1 MITFLPNF
9 IRWAIRYYFRPNAI
23 YLPARADR
31 GLDQLKDAV
40 RVAMRSRA
48 EVQYEI
54 DGCIL
59 KFAPQGAFAGLVVD
73 LRQPYAFQP
82 MLPLFGTFS
91 FCGVMSE
98 S

>member
-1 MITFLPNF
+1 
-9 IRWAIRYYFRPNAI
+9 
-23 YLPARADR
+23 
-31 GLDQLKDAV
+31 
-40 RVAMRSRA
+40 MRSRA

-91 FCGVMSE
+91 FCGAMNE